1 MSVIFAILV
10 FSFLIFIHE
19 LGHFIAAKSFGVKV
33 NEFSLFM
40 GPALFQKEI
49 GETVYSVRCIPLG
62 GYCAME
68 GEETGSTNPRCFAA
82 AAWWKRMIILL
93 AGAAMNFIAGV
104 GMLALFFAPDEAF
117 VVPVISAIDPGCTLA
132 GERGIQVGDK
142 IISVDGERVYT
153 YSDFSLILS
162 LNPGDVHD
170 LVLER
175 GGHKVVLSDFKM
187 EKHIF
192 NSGDGDNTLRYGF
205 YFSTVDATF
214 AETMKQT
221 WATALDTVR
230 LVRLSLQ
237 MMLRGQVGMKEV
249 SGPVGI
255 VKTMSDVAS
264 QSGSTYYAFLNLLY
278 MGGFIAINLA
288 VMNLLPIPGL
298 DGGRA
303 AGVLILALIELI
315 LGRKIDPKYE
325 AAVQNAGMTLLMVAI
340 FLILFKD
347 IFMIFRG

>member
-1 MSVIFAILV
+1 MSVILAILI

-19 LGHFIAAKSFGVKV
+19 LGHFIAAKSSGVKV
-33 NEFSLFM
+33 NEFALFM

-49 GETVYSVRCIPLG
+49 GETVYSLRCIPLG

-68 GEETGSTNPRCFAA
+68 GEENGSTNPRSFAA

-93 AGAAMNFIAGV
+93 AGATMNFVAGL
-104 GMLALFFAPDEAF
+104 GMLAVFFAPDEAF
-117 VVPVISAIDPGCTLA
+117 IVPVISQIDPGCTLT
-132 GERGIQVGDK
+132 GEHGIQVGDR
-142 IISVDGERVYT
+142 IVSVDGEKIYV

-162 LNPGDVHD
+162 QNPGDIHD

-175 GGHKVVLSDFKM
+175 NGKKIVLSDFKM

-192 NSGDGDNTLRYGF
+192 PDGSGDETPRFGF
-205 YFSTVDATF
+205 YFSTVEANF
-214 AETMKQT
+214 PETMKMT

-237 MMLRGQVGMKEV
+237 MMVKGQVSVKEV
-249 SGPVGI
+249 TGPVGI

-264 QSGSTYYAFLNLLY
+264 QSGSSYYAFLNMLY

-303 AGVLILALIELI
+303 AGVLILLLIETVM
-315 LGRKIDPKYE
+315 GRKIDAKYE
-325 AAVQNAGMTLLMVAI
+325 AAVQNAGMSVLMALI
-340 FLILFKD
+340 FVVLFKD